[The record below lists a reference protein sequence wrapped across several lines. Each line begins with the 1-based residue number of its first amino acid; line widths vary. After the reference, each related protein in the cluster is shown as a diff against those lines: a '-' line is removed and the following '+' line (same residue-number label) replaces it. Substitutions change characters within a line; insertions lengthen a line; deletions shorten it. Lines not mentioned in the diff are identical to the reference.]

1 MPSPRKSI
9 LLIAAAGITALLAVE
24 YLRLLRP
31 AQAREVQAAC
41 RGLRPTVNN
50 KVIGTVPTKA
60 PEFTAQD
67 HSGKMVKL
75 SDFRGKVVVVRFWA
89 SWCETCKAEQPSLED
104 LAGDIDTEDAVV
116 LSLASD
122 ANWDLVRKKLTH
134 GSNTT
139 VLLDPPRDDDSLI
152 GRIAEAYGVE
162 KVPDSF
168 IVDRD
173 GIIRYYLVNKRDWNG
188 AAARTCLRSV
198 LDS

>member
-1 MPSPRKSI
+1 VPSPRKSI

-75 SDFRGKVVVVRFWA
+75 SDYRGKVVVVRFWA

-122 ANWDLVRKKLTH
+122 ASWDLVRKKLTQ

-139 VLLDPPRDDDSLI
+139 VLLDPPRDEDSLI

-168 IVDRD
+168 IIDRD

>member
-1 MPSPRKSI
+1 MPSPRKPI
-9 LLIAAAGITALLAVE
+9 LLIAAAGITALLGVE
-24 YLRLLRP
+24 YLRLLGP
-31 AQAREVQAAC
+31 AQAREVEAAC
-41 RGLRPTVNN
+41 AGMRPTVAN
-50 KVIGTVPTKA
+50 KAIGTVPTKA

-75 SDFRGKVVVVRFWA
+75 SDYRGKVVLLRFWA
-89 SWCETCKAEQPSLED
+89 SWCETCKSEQPSLED
-104 LAGDIDTEDAVV
+104 LAGDVDTEDAVV

-122 ANWDLVRKKLTH
+122 PKWDLVRKKLPH

-139 VLLDPPRDDDSLI
+139 VLLDPPASEDSLI

-168 IVDRD
+168 IIDRD
-173 GIIRYYLVNKRDWNG
+173 GIVRYYIVNKRDWNN

-198 LDS
+198 LDG